1 MKPALLSRLLTCPIC
16 LEYFKDAVTVAECG
30 HSFCRACLPQCGGKA
45 GGEASCPQCR
55 GIFRRSSLL
64 PNRQLSNF
72 VEIAKKLT
80 SAGEGGEGRFC
91 ERHWEPL
98 KLFCADHGAPVCL
111 VCCRSKEHEGHKLV
125 PLEEAARKDEVGTPK
140 HTWLRPSFPLHSKQ
154 CKACL
159 SPLSTG
165 LMKKQT
171 KVQKKRATAL
181 FRELHQFLE
190 RQEELLLA
198 QMQEV
203 EEEITRV
210 KEEIMA
216 RFSRELSFYEN
227 IIRKVETERSL
238 QPARELLQVREPLLS
253 IPVPGEGEGHS
264 CLGFVGVCTAPGP
277 GPKAAPQGSHCT
289 NITLDPNT
297 AHPQLILSE
306 DLKSVK
312 LGEGPQCLP
321 DSPERFDA
329 QANVLGQEGFM
340 AGRHFWEVIIDHK
353 KEWAVGVA
361 QKTVRR
367 KGEIGLIPEEGVLAM
382 GKWGGDY
389 QFSTPP
395 HSLPLSLGKRLEK
408 IRVSVNCAV
417 GQVSF
422 FDAGRAALLYS
433 EAILSRETLHP
444 FFWLG
449 PKATLRLCP

>member
-1 MKPALLSRLLTCPIC
+1 MAAGRGAVQDLCDEVTCPIC

-125 PLEEAARKDEVGTPK
+125 PLEEAARKDEVGSKP
-140 HTWLRPSFPLHSKQ
+140 LRLLRYKDMREKESQDL
-154 CKACL
+154 L
-159 SPLSTG
+159 
-165 LMKKQT
+165 
-171 KVQKKRATAL
+171 VRKKRATAL

-253 IPVPGEGEGHS
+253 IPRCVFALVKAFPEIS
-264 CLGFVGVCTAPGP
+264 CPLFVESMKGREHIL
-277 GPKAAPQGSHCT
+277 S

-422 FDAGRAALLYS
+422 FDAGRILALSVSFGCL
-433 EAILSRETLHP
+433 LHLVGP
-444 FFWLG
+444 LQGCWLRG
-449 PKATLRLCP
+449 TVCGCICPDVAS